1 VCVANGTLHD
11 DLVQLFVDLLKIG
24 SYLIVGV
31 VEEED
36 SCRKYDYVRSAIQ
49 RTRGVQAEGARRAY
63 ARVGMPALLDEHTQV
78 RQNIFWNAWSFVF
91 LANGVH
97 ELGHRTLLKVGSK

>member
-1 VCVANGTLHD
+1 MCVANGTLHN

-24 SYLIVGV
+24 SYLLVGV
-31 VEEED
+31 VLGGGRLV
-36 SCRKYDYVRSAIQ
+36 STTTTYAVQS
-49 RTRGVQAEGARRAY
+49 RTSVQAEGERRAY